1 MGALLTAATCKDP
14 FGRLVCVGF
23 AALLATQALVNIGMV
38 VGVLPIIGVT
48 LPFVSAGGS
57 SMISVWIMT
66 GLLVSIGV
74 RPAPIVSRPT
84 FEFGDQD

>member
-1 MGALLTAATCKDP
+1 
-14 FGRLVCVGF
+14 
-23 AALLATQALVNIGMV
+23 
-38 VGVLPIIGVT
+38 
-48 LPFVSAGGS
+48 
-57 SMISVWIMT
+57 MISVWIMT